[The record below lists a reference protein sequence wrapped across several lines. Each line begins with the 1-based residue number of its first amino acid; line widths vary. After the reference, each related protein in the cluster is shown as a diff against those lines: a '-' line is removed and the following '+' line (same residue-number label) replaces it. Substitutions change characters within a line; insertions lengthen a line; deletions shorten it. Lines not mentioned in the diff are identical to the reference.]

1 MAAIDK
7 TYINN
12 KKDYEDLIKWVETQ
26 KTYTIPTTGES
37 FHIKDYM
44 YNWSEAYVLSALEV
58 GNEVPIWNTPQ
69 AVDKYLYNNCPL
81 KFVQDR
87 LKDQYSDP
95 EKTLKY
101 FKNPESGKCKIMK
114 FIKISKYIDIELEVL
129 DKEGNPLMYSDSIK
143 KWVDPDDALSMGYF
157 VTKRLS
163 PRKLRRLLKKW
174 RIPKGYA
181 VYARLYG
188 IKYMHLPIKL
198 TSFAK

>member
-1 MAAIDK
+1 M
-7 TYINN
+7 TYCGECPFF
-12 KKDYEDLIKWVETQ
+12 KWED
-26 KTYTIPTTGES
+26 TYGYGICDISGFAEKCSMECS
-37 FHIKDYM
+37 FCVFDQ
-44 YNWSEAYVLSALEV
+44 L
-58 GNEVPIWNTPQ
+58 T
-69 AVDKYLYNNCPL
+69 
-81 KFVQDR
+81 
-87 LKDQYSDP
+87 KDQYSDP

-114 FIKISKYIDIELEVL
+114 FIKISKYIDIKLEVL

-174 RIPKGYA
+174 QIPKGYA

-198 TSFAK
+198 TSFTK